1 MKTFE
6 FNDFIEDLKVP
17 DTATTWIASAVCTNK
32 EYRLG
37 VVESPVYLESS
48 KPFFLDMKLPVD
60 IIKVV
65 KNLFILLEIK
75 F

>member
-1 MKTFE
+1 MILSSYRK
-6 FNDFIEDLKVP
+6 FNDFLEDLKVP

-65 KNLFILLEIK
+65 NKRIYSS
-75 F
+75 